1 VKTTQGYEIID
12 DKAPG
17 PQLLHAGAVQQPPPP
32 CEKFNCPLYA
42 KCKAEDIACEAFAHY
57 VSTSNAIDPHYRRE
71 LKDFFHGKVKRGRQM
86 VWHRHIEASRENF
99 EIAFAK

>member
-1 VKTTQGYEIID
+1 MSKIKGYDAIE
-12 DKAPG
+12 DKQQSRQDPLSA
-17 PQLLHAGAVQQPPPP
+17 LIQQPPPP

-42 KCKAEDIACEAFAHY
+42 KCKAEDIACEAFTHY